1 MKAKKNTVRVLF
13 IGNSHTYYN
22 DMPQFVKMMAE
33 EDGYDCTVTMLAHAG
48 WYLSEHAEEPEV
60 RFNILYGKYDY
71 VVLQEHA
78 HPFGPEE
85 KFHEAAAALN
95 DMIRHAGSI
104 PVIFE
109 CWARKAEPE
118 IQNHMNEVH
127 KQVAAEIDALL
138 AYVKANPSRL
148 RAIKIKADNESQLD
162 YPIVYRQI
170 NPFTGYID
178 QKRIPAQYQRS
189 GDNNTKV
196 IELTDINW
204 ILGAD
209 NLLLTTIG
217 AGRTVVISLVFG
229 ASLDT
234 EKGLQKKADEA
245 MANAAALGFN
255 VD

>member
-1 MKAKKNTVRVLF
+1 MRAKTNAVKVLF

-85 KFHEAAAALN
+85 KFHEAAVALN

-138 AYVKANPSRL
+138 APVGEYWWPYMKSWPDLVMYAPDGEHASVAGSEFAAKYIWVTIR
-148 RAIKIKADNESQLD
+148 DN
-162 YPIVYRQI
+162 
-170 NPFTGYID
+170 
-178 QKRIPAQYQRS
+178 
-189 GDNNTKV
+189 
-196 IELTDINW
+196 
-204 ILGAD
+204 
-209 NLLLTTIG
+209 
-217 AGRTVVISLVFG
+217 
-229 ASLDT
+229 
-234 EKGLQKKADEA
+234 
-245 MANAAALGFN
+245 MARKALGM
-255 VD
+255 DCK